1 MVSIN
6 WQMYFRHKQRV
17 INIIHHVVIS
27 VKAGLLGPLS
37 LLLQKSL
44 YTKTQQHEDIYNSLA
59 YMQ

>member
-1 MVSIN
+1 
-6 WQMYFRHKQRV
+6 MYLEYKQRV

-44 YTKTQQHEDIYNSLA
+44 YTKTQQYEDIYNGHA